1 MSQKIIGFASRSVF
15 EKILEFAVIPT
26 FDLILDFTGKGVIIL
41 RRKIAPYSGQWALPG
56 LRMMKG
62 ENISDTL
69 KRISENEVGML
80 IDPEMT
86 TFVGQYV
93 GKFRSEFNRQDI
105 STCYAITG
113 LTGKVWINQEHFS
126 GYQHIQDISSIP
138 KNTGAMYRY
147 YLNRYFEAR

>member
-1 MSQKIIGFASRSVF
+1 MNQRMIKFAPRSVF

-26 FDLILDFTGKGVIIL
+26 FDLILDFTEKGVIIL

-62 ENISDTL
+62 ENIPDTL

-80 IDPEMT
+80 IDPDKAK
-86 TFVGQYV
+86 FVGQYV

-113 LTGKVWINQEHFS
+113 LAGKVRINQAHFS
-126 GYQHIQDISSIP
+126 GYRYIQDVSYVP

-147 YLNRYFEAR
+147 YLNR

>member
-1 MSQKIIGFASRSVF
+1 MSQKIIGFAPRSVF

-26 FDLILDFTGKGVIIL
+26 LDLILDFEEKGVIIL
-41 RRKIAPYSGQWALPG
+41 RRKIALYSGQWALPG

-69 KRISENEVGML
+69 ARISENEVGML
-80 IDPEMT
+80 IDPERA

-93 GKFRSEFNRQDI
+93 GKFRSAFNRQDI

-113 LTGKVWINQEHFS
+113 LTGKVRSNQAHFS
-126 GYQHIQDISSIP
+126 GYRHIQDISSVPNIA
-138 KNTGAMYRY
+138 GAMYRY
-147 YLNRYFEAR
+147 YLHRYFETP